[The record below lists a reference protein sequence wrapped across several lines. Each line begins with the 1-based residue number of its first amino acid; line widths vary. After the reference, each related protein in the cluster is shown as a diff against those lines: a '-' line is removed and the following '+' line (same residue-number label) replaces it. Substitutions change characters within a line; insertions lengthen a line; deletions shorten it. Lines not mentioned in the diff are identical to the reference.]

1 MKRVSYAGET
11 FLTTDAVADA
21 LVDLT
26 AALGRSHKAE
36 VVELPAV
43 DSNGEARP
51 VRLVIGPASQIS
63 AVHAETGY
71 EEPDTGDTVDR
82 LQSRVRILEHPNV
95 AAMTPAPNTSIFEDE
110 DLESL

>member
-26 AALGRSHKAE
+26 AVLGRSHKAE
-36 VVELPAV
+36 VVELSAV
-43 DSNGEARP
+43 DENGETRE
-51 VRLVIGPASQIS
+51 VRLVVGPASQIS
-63 AVHAETGY
+63 AVHVETEY
-71 EEPDTGDTVDR
+71 EEPDTGDTVKR
-82 LQSRVRILEHPNV
+82 LQARARSLEHPNV
-95 AAMTPAPNTSIFEDE
+95 ATMTQAPNTSIFEDE

>member
-36 VVELPAV
+36 VVELRAV
-43 DSNGEARP
+43 YSHGESRV
-51 VRLVIGPASQIS
+51 VRLVVGPASQIS
-63 AVHAETGY
+63 AVHIETGY
-71 EEPDTGDTVDR
+71 EEPDTGDTVNH
-82 LQSRVRILEHPNV
+82 LQSRARNLDHPNV
-95 AAMTPAPNTSIFEDE
+95 AAMTPPPNRSIFEDE
-110 DLESL
+110 DLESP